1 MFSLDSDRL
10 DTWYVVKPTEEL
22 IMAAED
28 KRQDLHDKRQ
38 EMREIKEE
46 LHADETARGDK
57 QALKARR
64 KQVREE
70 MRRLKSEL
78 GETGE

>member
-1 MFSLDSDRL
+1 
-10 DTWYVVKPTEEL
+10 
-22 IMAAED
+22 MAAED

>member
-1 MFSLDSDRL
+1 
-10 DTWYVVKPTEEL
+10 
-22 IMAAED
+22 MAAENKEQELRD
-28 KRQDLHDKRQ
+28 KR
-38 EMREIKEE
+38 RELRGIKEE
-46 LHADETARGDK
+46 LHADETGRGDK

>member
-1 MFSLDSDRL
+1 
-10 DTWYVVKPTEEL
+10 
-22 IMAAED
+22 MANED
-28 KRQDLHDKRQ
+28 KRQGLHDKRQ

>member
-1 MFSLDSDRL
+1 
-10 DTWYVVKPTEEL
+10 
-22 IMAAED
+22 MAAED
-28 KRQDLHDKRQ
+28 KAQDLRDKRQ

-70 MRRLKSEL
+70 IRRLRSEQ
-78 GETGE
+78 E

>member
-1 MFSLDSDRL
+1 
-10 DTWYVVKPTEEL
+10 
-22 IMAAED
+22 MAAED

-70 MRRLKSEL
+70 IRQLKSEQ
-78 GETGE
+78 E

>member
-1 MFSLDSDRL
+1 MGAEN
-10 DTWYVVKPTEEL
+10 KEQEL
-22 IMAAED
+22 
-28 KRQDLHDKRQ
+28 RDKRQ
-38 EMREIKEE
+38 ELREVKEE
-46 LHADETARGDK
+46 LHADETGRGDK

>member
-1 MFSLDSDRL
+1 
-10 DTWYVVKPTEEL
+10 
-22 IMAAED
+22 MAAEN
-28 KRQDLHDKRQ
+28 KKQELGDKRQ
-38 EMREIKEE
+38 EVRGIKEE

-78 GETGE
+78 GKTGE